1 MNYHQLTADKATEGS
16 IRNFVNQNVPVAIL
30 IRQAEAF
37 LYRRLRLRDQ
47 LTTVSGTIASGQSSV
62 ALPTDYLAAKQI
74 KLTGNNNSVL
84 TRKLPE
90 VLQASISYSSGNTRT
105 TGTPTAYYT
114 DGSNIVFDLV
124 TNASYTY
131 EMIYFNEPAALTSS
145 NAENFL
151 TKRYPRMLLAATCA
165 FANEYLKDDAEK
177 AYWMQICVA
186 EIDQAMRES
195 DFERQGTLLTVS
207 TG

>member
-84 TRKLPE
+84 R
-90 VLQASISYSSGNTRT
+90 N
-105 TGTPTAYYT
+105 
-114 DGSNIVFDLV
+114 DCF
-124 TNASYTY
+124 
-131 EMIYFNEPAALTSS
+131 
-145 NAENFL
+145 
-151 TKRYPRMLLAATCA
+151 
-165 FANEYLKDDAEK
+165 
-177 AYWMQICVA
+177 
-186 EIDQAMRES
+186 
-195 DFERQGTLLTVS
+195 
-207 TG
+207 

>member
-1 MNYHQLTADKATEGS
+1 MNYHQLTADKSTEGS

-47 LTTVSGTIASGQSSV
+47 LTTVSGTISSGTSSV
-62 ALPTDYLAAKQI
+62 NLPNDYLAAKQV
-74 KLTGNNNSVL
+74 KLIGANNSVL

-90 VLQASISYSSGNTRT
+90 VLQASITYSSGNTRT
-105 TGTPTAYYT
+105 QGVPTQYYT
-114 DGSNIVFDLV
+114 DGSKINFNLV
-124 TNASYTY
+124 ANANYNY

-177 AYWMQICVA
+177 GYWMQIVIA

-195 DFERQGTLLTVS
+195 DFERQGTLLTVA
-207 TG
+207 TD

>member
-165 FANEYLKDDAEK
+165 FANEYLKDDTEK
-177 AYWMQICVA
+177 AYWMQI
-186 EIDQAMRES
+186 
-195 DFERQGTLLTVS
+195 
-207 TG
+207 

>member
-1 MNYHQLTADKATEGS
+1 MNYHQLTADKSTEGS

-47 LTTVSGTIASGQSSV
+47 LTTTSGTISSGASSV
-62 ALPTDYLAAKQI
+62 ALPNDYLASKQV
-74 KLTGNNNSVL
+74 KLTGANNSVL

-90 VLQASISYSSGNTRT
+90 ALHASITYSSGNTRT
-105 TGTPTAYYT
+105 TGVPTQYYT
-114 DGSNIVFDLV
+114 DGLNINFNLV
-124 TNASYTY
+124 ANAIYNY

-145 NAENFL
+145 NSENFL

-177 AYWMQICVA
+177 AYWMQIVVA

-195 DFERQGTLLTVS
+195 DFERQGTLLTVE
-207 TG
+207 TV